1 MNSKKVLNGSQSRK
15 GIQHRIA
22 PDNPNGVGQRTS
34 LSRIPRRIEALY
46 IAFVKDA
53 HKSDL
58 ILTREELD
66 ENPATKLLPN
76 SEKDLLVKYWPAFQ
90 GKANLAMALA
100 DGRQKAVK
108 TLSADHKNAALI
120 KRKNGIRDTLSE
132 PDQLRATAHVCT
144 KIFKDTVIVLAASPA
159 LTEDTDELEIA
170 LWKNREQR
178 ARSMAHFAKVSID
191 LALRLEEI
199 TTDEM
204 QSAGLT
210 DEAQQALNEADLEL
224 HKLGFGHLS
233 ASDVVNDGDE

>member
-1 MNSKKVLNGSQSRK
+1 ML
-15 GIQHRIA
+15 
-22 PDNPNGVGQRTS
+22 
-34 LSRIPRRIEALY
+34 
-46 IAFVKDA
+46 IAFVKDP
-53 HKSDL
+53 HNSDL

-66 ENPATKLLPN
+66 LNPATKLLPN
-76 SEKDLLVKYWPAFQ
+76 SEKDLLVKHWPAFQ
-90 GKANLAMALA
+90 ANASVAKEIG
-100 DGRQKAVK
+100 DGRKNAIK
-108 TLSADHKNAALI
+108 TLSADHRNAALI
-120 KRKNGIRDTLSE
+120 KRKNGIRDSLTE
-132 PDQLRATAHVCT
+132 PEQLRATAHVCA
-144 KIFKDTVIVLAASPA
+144 KVFKDTVITLAAAKP